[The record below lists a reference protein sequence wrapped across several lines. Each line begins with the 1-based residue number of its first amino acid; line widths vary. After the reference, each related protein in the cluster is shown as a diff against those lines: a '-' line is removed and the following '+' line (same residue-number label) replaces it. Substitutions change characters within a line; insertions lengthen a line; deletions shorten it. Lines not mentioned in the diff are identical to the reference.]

1 MNLIF
6 LGPPGAG
13 KGTQAAMVAAKY
25 GIPHISTGDMLRGA
39 IAQGTEMGLAA
50 KAYMDK
56 GELVPDEVVIGV
68 VRERLAQSDCAK
80 GFILDGFPRTVVQA
94 ETLAGIVSIDHA
106 ILVDLDDESIVA
118 RMAGR
123 RTCPACQATYH
134 IDSLGG
140 SQTCA
145 KCGATLI
152 QRTDDAP
159 ETVRNRL
166 AVYHQKT
173 QPLVDYYEGAG
184 VLARIDGSQTID
196 AVFQAICRLLGAVR

>member
-184 VLARIDGSQTID
+184 VLARIDGSQAID
-196 AVFQAICRLLGAVR
+196 AVFQAICGLLGAVR

>member
-68 VRERLAQSDCAK
+68 VRERLAQSDCAR

-106 ILVDLDDESIVA
+106 ILVDLDDESIVT

-184 VLARIDGSQTID
+184 VLARIDGSQAID
-196 AVFQAICRLLGAVR
+196 AVFQAICGLLGAVQ

>member
-68 VRERLAQSDCAK
+68 VRDRLAQSDCAK

-106 ILVDLDDESIVA
+106 ILVDLDDESIVT

-184 VLARIDGSQTID
+184 VLARIDGSQAID
-196 AVFQAICRLLGAVR
+196 AVFQAICGLLGAVR

>member
-184 VLARIDGSQTID
+184 VLARIDGSQAID
-196 AVFQAICRLLGAVR
+196 AVFQAICGLLGAVQ

>member
-68 VRERLAQSDCAK
+68 VRDRLAQSDCAK

-184 VLARIDGSQTID
+184 VLARIDGSQAID
-196 AVFQAICRLLGAVR
+196 AVFQAICGLLGAVQ

>member
-13 KGTQAAMVAAKY
+13 KGTQAIRVSEKY
-25 GIPHISTGDMLRGA
+25 GIPQISTGDMLRSA
-39 IAQGTEMGLAA
+39 IAAGTEMGLAA
-50 KAYMDK
+50 KSFMDK

-68 VRERLAQSDCAK
+68 VKERLAQDDCSK
-80 GFILDGFPRTVVQA
+80 GFILDGFPRTVPQA
-94 ETLAGIVSIDHA
+94 ETLDGIVKIDYA
-106 ILVDLDDESIVA
+106 VLVDLDDETIVT

-134 IDSLGG
+134 IDSLEGAT
-140 SQTCA
+140 TCSR
-145 KCGATLI
+145 CGATLI

-166 AVYHQKT
+166 SVYHEKT

-184 VLARIDGSQTID
+184 ILARIDGGQPID
-196 AVFQAICRLLGAVR
+196 VVFQAICSLLGEVR

>member
-68 VRERLAQSDCAK
+68 VRDRLAQSDCAK

-184 VLARIDGSQTID
+184 VLARIDGSQAID
-196 AVFQAICRLLGAVR
+196 AVFQAICGLLGAVR

>member
-68 VRERLAQSDCAK
+68 VRERLAQSDCAR

-106 ILVDLDDESIVA
+106 ILVDLDDESIVT

-184 VLARIDGSQTID
+184 VLACIDGSQAID
-196 AVFQAICRLLGAVR
+196 AVFQAICGLLGAVR

>member
-50 KAYMDK
+50 KAYMDQ

-68 VRERLAQSDCAK
+68 VRDRLAQRDCAK

-196 AVFQAICRLLGAVR
+196 AVFQAICGLLGAVR